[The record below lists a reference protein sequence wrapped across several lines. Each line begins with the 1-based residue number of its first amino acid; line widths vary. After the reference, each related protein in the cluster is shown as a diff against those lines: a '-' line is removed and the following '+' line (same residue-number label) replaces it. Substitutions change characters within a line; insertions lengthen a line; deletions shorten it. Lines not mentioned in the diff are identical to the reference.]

1 MTEQTSLAPAEAVSA
16 QSLIPGDAAAVAA
29 CAGRIRVFADSGLRP
44 IAAGLIQA
52 EGLSHTW
59 TGQGGDATRQRL
71 SALSTFWTQQADLL
85 DQLADAVS
93 LYAEAIRLAQ
103 ARAARVIRLQAY
115 AQAAWPYPAAWAAHA
130 QAQTLLS
137 FARWSLAQSADQLAE
152 VFDTVSQALP
162 GPDVNSD
169 GDLWDWL
176 AENGPT
182 IARLMAELALIVAG
196 AFLMALGTGLDATGV
211 GAVAGVPL
219 QAAGAMTAGAAI
231 GTLSAWEFS
240 KDAHLLY
247 SRRHSRES
255 QPTDPPAGDRPFKK
269 PVSGTGKEKADD
281 VPSWVKHHPEG
292 KPYVTENGK
301 DFATRMLDTRYGRGR
316 WSMEEHDRLF
326 SMLRKYADRA
336 FR

>member
-1 MTEQTSLAPAEAVSA
+1 M
-16 QSLIPGDAAAVAA
+16 AAY
-29 CAGRIRVFADSGLRP
+29 AGRIRLFADAGLRP
-44 IAAGLIQA
+44 YGATLGLIA
-52 EGLSHTW
+52 GRGPPAHTW

-85 DQLADAVS
+85 DQLADAVA

-162 GPDVNSD
+162 GADVQSD

-196 AFLMALGTGLDATGV
+196 AFLMALGTGLDATGI
-211 GAVAGVPL
+211 GAFAGVPPRPVEPPRR
-219 QAAGAMTAGAAI
+219 GRR
-231 GTLSAWEFS
+231 
-240 KDAHLLY
+240 D
-247 SRRHSRES
+247 RRHRS
-255 QPTDPPAGDRPFKK
+255 
-269 PVSGTGKEKADD
+269 SGRHA
-281 VPSWVKHHPEG
+281 
-292 KPYVTENGK
+292 
-301 DFATRMLDTRYGRGR
+301 
-316 WSMEEHDRLF
+316 
-326 SMLRKYADRA
+326 
-336 FR
+336 